1 MWKEGSY
8 FLKGQLLNEK
18 NSHEHKKF
26 KRECQDNF
34 NLKIILFL
42 TELKD
47 ADTRL
52 LEKKI
57 FWRIIIFK
65 KAILLKY
72 SWLTM
77 LC

>member
-1 MWKEGSY
+1 MK
-8 FLKGQLLNEK
+8 K
-18 NSHEHKKF
+18 NSHENKF

-34 NLKIILFL
+34 NLKMVLFL

-57 FWRIIIFK
+57 FWGVII
-65 KAILLKY
+65 LKNY
-72 SWLTM
+72 FIDV
-77 LC
+77 